1 MTQLTINVY
10 DEETVSNYANI
21 RLVKLA
27 DQRRAQN
34 KTVGLIENE
43 DKKMVFPSVILHPGR

>member
-1 MTQLTINVY
+1 MTQLTINVH
-10 DEETVSNYANI
+10 DKEIVSNYTNI

-27 DQRRAQN
+27 DQRRVQN

-43 DKKMVFPSVILHPGR
+43 DKKLVFPSVILHPGR